1 MADDLY
7 GSTATMQTA
16 ELLLHSTSST
26 SALAD
31 DLEIGE
37 KKKKSYYVV
46 NGICVNCSG
55 FKWKKC
61 RLQIS
66 MRYG

>member
-31 DLEIGE
+31 DVEIG
-37 KKKKSYYVV
+37 KQQ
-46 NGICVNCSG
+46 
-55 FKWKKC
+55 
-61 RLQIS
+61 R
-66 MRYG
+66 